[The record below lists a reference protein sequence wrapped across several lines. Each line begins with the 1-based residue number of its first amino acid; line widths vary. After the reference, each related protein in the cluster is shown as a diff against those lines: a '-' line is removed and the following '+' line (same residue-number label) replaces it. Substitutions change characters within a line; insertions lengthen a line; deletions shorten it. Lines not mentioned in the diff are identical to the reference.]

1 MAKTYTV
8 KQGDTIQDAAFN
20 VAGSLAG
27 IDPILEKNTP
37 DTYPPVDWKRME
49 YQEAV
54 PETNFMESYTPALR
68 TDQILD
74 VEGVNVD
81 NLEATQGMPFNSSLD
96 NPVYTEY
103 EIKELTLATTLQG
116 RGMAT
121 ALNSKNGG
129 FWRRPGTFLPTTFYA
144 SEFTVQVAF
153 VMPQIQDYSN
163 STEHNSRIVFDTNG
177 ASIYPRFDIDNANV
191 PTQRRLIMFLYG
203 ARANPYVMYDYLYN
217 FTIIND
223 GSGTIRSYLNGEP
236 FREIPDAWRNYS
248 SYISLGIYP
257 NYEGTAFSGAVLLSR
272 FFNRALDLEEMLALN
287 NDGAPHKFVV
297 PPTMKVG
304 CVAEYIPQNII
315 PKPDDDN
322 EGVIWLDSSK
332 AMPQNGAAPIMT
344 ESMGGYDIP
353 SIYNPTI
360 GRREIYSPKRLQV
373 AVNANNEGFFNT
385 PDPININGFLDGDYT
400 VQLMIS
406 IPTTTESRSNPFNLG
421 FNDVS
426 PRLTI
431 NNVAPQ
437 MVAGNIF
444 TNVPVNMYEVYSLCW
459 VHSGS
464 TITLY
469 NGDEKLR
476 EVPYLTGRDN
486 NFSICGYSTGFVAY
500 YNKNIYGVRVFDRAF
515 TPEEISVLWND
526 KRPHEYVVPAS
537 LKQSCIREYLPMNI
551 NPLTT
556 DPDSAYSWWSSHN
569 VMPNADG
576 VLEPMQY
583 PPAQWPNINLNAIG
597 KPKIIKI

>member
-37 DTYPPVDWKRME
+37 DTYPPVDWKSIE
-49 YQEAV
+49 YREEV
-54 PETNFMESYTPALR
+54 PERNFMESYTPSLR

-81 NLEATQGMPFNSSLD
+81 NLEATQGMLFNSSLD
-96 NPVYTEY
+96 NPVYTES
-103 EIKELTLATTLQG
+103 EIKELIYATALQG
-116 RGMAT
+116 RGVAS
-121 ALNSKNGG
+121 ALYPKNGG
-129 FWRRPGTFLPTTFYA
+129 FMAALGAFLPTTYY
-144 SEFTVQVAF
+144 SKEFSIQVLF
-153 VMPQIQDYSN
+153 RTPQIQDATN
-163 STEHNSRIVFDTNG
+163 STTGRVRTIFDTSG
-177 ASIYPRFDIDNANV
+177 ASVYPRFDIRNGDA
-191 PTQRRLIMFLYG
+191 PSLRRLVMYING
-203 ARANPYVMYDYLYN
+203 VAAEPYVMYDYLYN
-217 FTIIND
+217 FILIND
-223 GSGTIRSYLNGEP
+223 GSGVIRSYINGET
-236 FREIPDAWRNYS
+236 FRETPYIWKDNT
-248 SYISLGIYP
+248 SYLSLGVYP
-257 NYEGTAFSGAVLLSR
+257 NIPGSTFEGDVILSR
-272 FFNRALDLEEMLALN
+272 FFDRALSLEEMLTLN
-287 NDGAPHKFVV
+287 NDGSPHKFVI

-315 PKPDDDN
+315 PNTDDDN
-322 EGVIWLDSSK
+322 AGATWLDSSQS
-332 AMPQNGAAPIMT
+332 MPQDGEAPILM
-344 ESMGGYDIP
+344 ESMGGYDLSPAYTPAILH
-353 SIYNPTI
+353 
-360 GRREIYSPKRLQV
+360 REIYSSKRLQV
-373 AVNANNEGFFNT
+373 AVNANNAGFFNT
-385 PDPININGFLDGDYT
+385 PEPINTNGFLDGEYT

-406 IPTTTESRSNPFNLG
+406 LSTTESRSNPFNLG

-431 NNVAPQ
+431 NNISPQ

-444 TNVPVNMYEVYSLCW
+444 TNVPVNMYEVYNLCW

-469 NGDEKLR
+469 NGDDKLR

-486 NFSICGYSTGFVAY
+486 NFSICGYSTSFASY
-500 YNKNIYGVRVFDRAF
+500 YNNNIYGVRVFDRAF

-526 KRPHEYVVPAS
+526 KRPHDYVVPAS

-569 VMPNADG
+569 VMPNAEG
-576 VLEPMQY
+576 ILEPMQY
-583 PPAQWPNINLNAIG
+583 PPAQFPNINLKAQG